1 MKDRL
6 ARFFNNKPI
15 VWKFIVLVACIDALG
30 CFITGDIYYRYAS
43 RTILQ
48 NSSDSLSRETAIVGD
63 YLQEKGSMLLT
74 SLFSLVT
81 NNTLQNSVSQYCS
94 APTGENTTR
103 LVAELNDDLKQTTFI
118 NGGFLRGVV
127 MFINN
132 QMFYDFSLARKKP
145 VDFSSTDLY
154 QTFQHQS
161 KGYYLGFPAMEDPF
175 FIKNGNVIPIVF
187 RYEMHEQEVYVVA
200 LVEQSYLTSY
210 LESYRDLTFFI
221 ANGDGSPVIPWG
233 SVFDGVVGKRV
244 NGSGD
249 VSTEKL
255 NGERYL
261 VSNTTIP
268 ALDWH
273 VVAFQSTQAMV
284 EKQRGL
290 MLFVIVIL
298 GLINAVGLAVVI
310 AMSRT
315 ITRPLNQLVALMEKP
330 TEERFSSSFE
340 YPYSNEIGKLSS
352 RYNTMMEEIKD
363 LVAQLNEKIEDLKEE
378 EARVQWEE
386 KQRERAE
393 FNALQAQINPHFLY
407 NTLNSISWLAM
418 EHKSEEAAMLATSLG
433 RFYQISLSNGREFI
447 TVGEE
452 LDHVM
457 HYLTIQGNRFKDVLS
472 SAIQV
477 PEEMK
482 AYSILKIL
490 LQPLVENAITH
501 GIKPLGRQGHVVVAG
516 SEMNDQLEFR
526 VMDDGVGISAEQ
538 LEVINAHLEAGLAD
552 GSQGYG
558 MFNVNARIKLTY
570 GSAFGVRLEST
581 VGAGTIAIVRIP
593 KRSPQEEVR

>member
-233 SVFDGVVGKRV
+233 SVFDGVVGKR
-244 NGSGD
+244 
-249 VSTEKL
+249 
-255 NGERYL
+255 GEWEWRRFHRE
-261 VSNTTIP
+261 TQWGTISCLQYDHP
-268 ALDWH
+268 
-273 VVAFQSTQAMV
+273 
-284 EKQRGL
+284 G
-290 MLFVIVIL
+290 
-298 GLINAVGLAVVI
+298 VGLACGGLSKHPGDGGETTGVDAVRHCDSWVDQRRG
-310 AMSRT
+310 ARRRHRDEPDHHPT
-315 ITRPLNQLVALMEKP
+315 IESTGGVD
-330 TEERFSSSFE
+330 
-340 YPYSNEIGKLSS
+340 G
-352 RYNTMMEEIKD
+352 
-363 LVAQLNEKIEDLKEE
+363 
-378 EARVQWEE
+378 
-386 KQRERAE
+386 
-393 FNALQAQINPHFLY
+393 
-407 NTLNSISWLAM
+407 
-418 EHKSEEAAMLATSLG
+418 
-433 RFYQISLSNGREFI
+433 
-447 TVGEE
+447 
-452 LDHVM
+452 
-457 HYLTIQGNRFKDVLS
+457 
-472 SAIQV
+472 
-477 PEEMK
+477 K
-482 AYSILKIL
+482 AYRGAVL
-490 LQPLVENAITH
+490 LQ
-501 GIKPLGRQGHVVVAG
+501 
-516 SEMNDQLEFR
+516 FR
-526 VMDDGVGISAEQ
+526 VSVFQ
-538 LEVINAHLEAGLAD
+538 
-552 GSQGYG
+552 
-558 MFNVNARIKLTY
+558 
-570 GSAFGVRLEST
+570 
-581 VGAGTIAIVRIP
+581 
-593 KRSPQEEVR
+593 